1 MSLNPIKA
9 EKNLEFKNKSYK
21 ARMSLDTILRV
32 EEAVG
37 CSILK
42 LGQKLATGD
51 LTTSETINVL
61 HLCIRAGGNDV
72 SINEIKEHVSGVGLV
87 EAIKM
92 TGELLTVALS
102 TEDAEPSEKKSN
114 DQKIKIQIF
123 QQIDGIK
130 SLWV

>member
-102 TEDAEPSEKKSN
+102 TEDTEPSEKKSN
-114 DQKIKIQIF
+114 D
-123 QQIDGIK
+123 
-130 SLWV
+130 